1 MKFLKSCIIIL
12 ISIYIFGC
20 VEKTTYSGKIIADS
34 DLTNLKIVNKTD
46 LLIKFGE
53 PSYIDNIQNKY
64 FYFTEKSKKKNF
76 YNNKVIYSYLF
87 VFELDQYDNII
98 QTDSINLLEQDI
110 AKYNKID
117 TPNNIIDRGLIEKIF
132 GGVGPNQIGNSP

>member
-20 VEKTTYSGKIIADS
+20 VEKTTYSGKIINDEKFNYLHIQHKNQLIN
-34 DLTNLKIVNKTD
+34 DL
-46 LLIKFGE
+46 GE
-53 PSYIDNIQNKY
+53 PNYVDPIENKY

-110 AKYNKID
+110 AKYNKIE
-117 TPNNIIDRGLIEKIF
+117 TPNNIIERGLIEKIF